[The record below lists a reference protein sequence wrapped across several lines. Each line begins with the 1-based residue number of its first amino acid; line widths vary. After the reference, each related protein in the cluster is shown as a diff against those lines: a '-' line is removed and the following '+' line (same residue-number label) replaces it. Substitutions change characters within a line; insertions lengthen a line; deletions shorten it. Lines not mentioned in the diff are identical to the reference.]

1 MPSAKLNTFDW
12 EISGRTSWWNL
23 NFKEWWVHRHLLGR
37 LIRREFL
44 LNYQQ
49 TLLGPAWILL
59 QPILTLFVFVL
70 VFGKIIGINTGE
82 TPPVLFYLSG
92 IVLWNFFHESFLGAA
107 FAFTMNAKLY
117 SKVYFPRL
125 IIPVANLTSQ
135 AIRFTIQFVLLML
148 VWLYF
153 RFIEGVP
160 LQLTG
165 WVLFVPVAVLLVGM
179 ISFSVGTMFSI
190 LTAKYRD
197 LSNVVHLGLR
207 LMMFVTPVFYPS
219 SYFKST
225 VKWVAEINPL
235 TPLFEFFRFVI
246 LGEGIFTG
254 FQLAY
259 SCAFA
264 IIIFFLSAAVFSKQ
278 SDKLI
283 DVV

>member
-1 MPSAKLNTFDW
+1 MKSAKLHNWDW
-12 EISGRTSWWNL
+12 EISGRTSWWNF
-23 NFKEWWVHRHLLGR
+23 NFREWWMNRHLLSR

-49 TLLGPAWILL
+49 TMLGPAWILL

-70 VFGKIIGINTGE
+70 VFGKIIGIQTGAV
-82 TPPVLFYLSG
+82 PPVLFYLSG

-107 FAFTMNAKLY
+107 FAFTMNARLY

-135 AIRFTIQFVLLML
+135 AIRFLIQFGLLIL
-148 VWLYF
+148 VWLYYVIF
-153 RFIEGVP
+153 KDYQMNITPYIF
-160 LQLTG
+160 L
-165 WVLFVPVAVLLVGM
+165 VPVAVVMVGV
-179 ISFSVGTMFSI
+179 ISFSVGTLFSI

-219 SYFKST
+219 SYFSDN
-225 VKWVAEINPL
+225 VKWVANLNPL
-235 TPLFEFFRFVI
+235 TPLFEFFRFAL
-246 LGEGIFTG
+246 LGEGVFTTN
-254 FQLAY
+254 QLLY
-259 SCAFA
+259 SGAFTV
-264 IIIFFLSAAVFSKQ
+264 IIFFLSNAIFSKQ